1 MTSREKLAAL
11 VCLLGCSVCL
21 VVSGCESKEKAQP
34 EPMEVGVEMTVS
46 TKPGAPPPAVVR
58 KCKAAPTIDG
68 DLADA
73 CWKAAR
79 IPGVW
84 IDLNTGEAAKPQPT
98 AYVCYDDANVYV
110 AVLNPEPEMQNVI
123 AYVSTRDGAV
133 WNDDSNE
140 IFLDPSA
147 GKKGYYQIM
156 VNTNGVLCD
165 GQAKDSSWNMKGEVK
180 VKKMADGWSAEF
192 AIPLSDL
199 GVTGSPKGQTWTA
212 NFRRNRL
219 GAREPHSWSDTG
231 PDQHNFAAFG
241 KLKME

>member
-1 MTSREKLAAL
+1 MISRGRLTAL
-11 VCLLGCSVCL
+11 VCLLGL
-21 VVSGCESKEKAQP
+21 VVCFGVLGCESKDKGEG
-34 EPMEVGVEMTVS
+34 ESMEMGIETTVS
-46 TKPGAPPPAVVR
+46 TKPGAPTPAVVR

-73 CWKAAR
+73 CWKRAKIA
-79 IPGVW
+79 GVW

-110 AVLNPEPEMQNVI
+110 AIHNPEPEMQNVI
-123 AYVSTRDGAV
+123 AYVTTRDGAV
-133 WNDDSNE
+133 WTDDSNE
-140 IFLDPSA
+140 LFLDPSA
-147 GKKGYYQIM
+147 GKKGYYQIIA
-156 VNTNGVLCD
+156 NTNGVLCD
-165 GQAKDSSWNMKGEVK
+165 GRAKDGSWDMTGEVK
-180 VKKMADGWSAEF
+180 VKKMKDAWSVEF

-212 NFRRNRL
+212 NFCRNRL
-219 GAREPHSWSDTG
+219 GAGEPHSWTDTG